1 MQRADPD
8 RPAAPARDAREP
20 RSRFHAV
27 DILLLASLALPAL
40 LFGMVATYDR
50 AQTMAAARRD
60 LLAVV
65 ETLRGH
71 AEYVFQF
78 QALAL
83 GATDEWLRG
92 LSDQQVLD
100 NAVAHQTHL
109 QNLQRHGGGGLD
121 VVVFGADGHPLVES
135 NRLVA
140 SRETDV
146 SDREYFV
153 WHRENAES
161 APYIAAPVLSRAS
174 GVPLFFLT
182 RRRSATDGSF
192 AGVIAAGVRQSTL
205 TEYWNRAA
213 PDRNALVTLV
223 RDDGVILARRPAV
236 ASPAVTSEARLRV
249 QPNSGLARA
258 IAAGS
263 ASAVIVSTSPADGIE
278 RLLAVRRLDGV
289 PVFIGYGIPMQA
301 ALAPWRRRLLVYGGF
316 AAAAAIALFVLAL
329 IAKRRTEELHEL
341 NASLERRVEER
352 TAEIQAGEIR
362 LRLLAQ
368 EVDHRAKNALAV
380 VQAALRLTPM
390 HDAAAYAKA
399 IEGRV
404 AALARAQ
411 TLLAEDRWRGASLQA
426 LLEGELAAFVS
437 LRGDSTGPRAELRGP
452 PVLLPPALTQPL
464 AMALHELAT
473 NAVKYGALSVATG
486 QVTVSWRITGGRL
499 VLHWAEAGGPTVAD
513 SPRKPGFGSRVLDTV
528 VRVQLGGRLSL
539 AWEHTGLTCEI
550 ETALARPG

>member
-1 MQRADPD
+1 MQRAASD
-8 RPAAPARDAREP
+8 RAETPARDVRKP
-20 RSRFHAV
+20 RSGFHAV

-50 AQTMAAARRD
+50 AQTMATARRD

-65 ETLRGH
+65 ETLRGQ
-71 AEYVFQF
+71 AEYLFQL

-92 LSDQQVLD
+92 LSDRQVLD
-100 NAVAHQTHL
+100 NAAEHRSHL
-109 QNLQRHGGGGLD
+109 RNLQRHGGGGLD
-121 VVVFGADGHPLVES
+121 VVVFGADGRPLVETD
-135 NRLVA
+135 RLVPA
-140 SRETDV
+140 REINV
-146 SDREYFV
+146 GDREYFAR
-153 WHRENAES
+153 HRENAE
-161 APYIAAPVLSRAS
+161 AVPYVAAPILSRAS
-174 GVPLFFLT
+174 GTSLFFLT
-182 RRRSATDGSF
+182 RRRSAADGSF
-192 AGVIAAGVRQSTL
+192 AGVIAASVRQDTL
-205 TEYWNRAA
+205 TDYWNRAA

-223 RDDGVILARRPAV
+223 RDDGIVLARRPAV
-236 ASPAVTSEARLRV
+236 TSGELLRLR
-249 QPNSGLARA
+249 PSSGLGRA
-258 IAAGS
+258 VASGHD
-263 ASAVIVSTSPADGIE
+263 SAVLVSTSPADGIE
-278 RLLAVRRLDGV
+278 RLLAVRRLGGF
-289 PVFIGYGIPMQA
+289 PVFIAYGIPMET
-301 ALAPWRRRLLVYGGF
+301 ALAPWRRRLVVYGGF

-380 VQAALRLTPM
+380 VQAALRLTPR

-426 LLEGELAAFVS
+426 LLEGELAPFVS
-437 LRGDSTGPRAELRGP
+437 LRGDTTGPRAELRGP

-486 QVTVSWRITGGRL
+486 RVSVSWRIAGGRL
-499 VLHWAEAGGPTVAD
+499 ILHWTETGGPEIAE

-539 AWEHTGLTCEI
+539 DWARSGLTCEI
-550 ETALARPG
+550 DTALSRPA